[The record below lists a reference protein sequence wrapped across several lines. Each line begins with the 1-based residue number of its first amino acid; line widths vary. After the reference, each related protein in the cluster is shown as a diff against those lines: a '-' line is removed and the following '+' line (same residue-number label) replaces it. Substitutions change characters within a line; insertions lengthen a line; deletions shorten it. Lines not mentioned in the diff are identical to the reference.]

1 MYIENKADRNDR
13 GEAWIGKVEF
23 QKQDKQYISIIR
35 LSKKR
40 NQVESLEISII

>member
-23 QKQDKQYISIIR
+23 SKTGQTIYFNNQAF
-35 LSKKR
+35 KKR

>member
-1 MYIENKADRNDR
+1 MTEEKLGLERLN
-13 GEAWIGKVEF
+13 F